1 MNQQQIIE
9 RLSRLRRIGQTPTN
23 QVNTFSRFN
32 MDEDVA
38 TQQVETVTGGIWTG
52 NQATLTTFFTSSTM
66 SDSQRR
72 YYVDVQQSNPSTTGS
87 AVQFSIAYGN
97 RLGSGSYAQGDLND
111 SPTRAVYSQYRQLL
125 LTANDTQFTMVGSG
139 STDSI
144 YVINFKRERLKSKL
158 SPGLWELPL
167 TSIST
172 RAVNATGSI
181 TVGSTT
187 YTLIDD
193 SSLSSGSINEYGRV
207 FNIVS
212 GSKTNGVYNSTSPVY
227 YGLVYPDYGVM
238 ILDGREL
245 DNRLAFKTNLSSSS
259 ATTGEG
265 NNHFALF
272 HSISGSG
279 ALGKSFQARNSEKVS
294 STHYFVRVKNGQ
306 YNFSNNPS
314 YTSGS
319 DGTLLSAFVSDP
331 KTYITTIG
339 LYNDRQELLAVA
351 KLSKPVLKS
360 FQRESLIRVKL
371 DF

>member
-1 MNQQQIIE
+1 MNSLIQKLKQLP
-9 RLSRLRRIGQTPTN
+9 RLGQTPT
-23 QVNTFSRFN
+23 VSTVKTFTRFV

-38 TQQVETVTGGIWTG
+38 TQQVETVSAGMWSD
-52 NQATLTTFFTSSTM
+52 NQATLTTFFTSSTQTT
-66 SDSQRR
+66 SQIR
-72 YYVDVQQSNPSTTGS
+72 YYVDVLQGNPTATGS

-97 RLGSGSYAQGDLND
+97 AVGSGSSAQGQLND
-111 SPTRAVYSQYRQLL
+111 SPSRAVYSQWRQLL
-125 LTANDTQFTMVGSG
+125 LTANDTRFSLPDSG

-144 YVINFKRERLKSKL
+144 YVLNFKRDRLKSKM

-167 TSIST
+167 KSIST
-172 RAVNATGSI
+172 RASNGTGSFTLG
-181 TVGSTT
+181 TVVH
-187 YTLIDD
+187 TLIDD

-212 GSKTNGVYNSTSPVY
+212 GSITSGVYNSSAPIY
-227 YGLVYPDYGVM
+227 YGLVYPDYGAL
-238 ILDGREL
+238 ILDGDVL
-245 DNRLAFKTNLSSSS
+245 DNKLSFKTNVSSSS
-259 ATTGEG
+259 GIEG

-279 ALGKSFQARNSEKVS
+279 VSSNAFQARNSEKVS

-306 YNFSNNPS
+306 YNYSNNPS
-314 YTSGS
+314 FTTGS
-319 DGTLLSAFVSDP
+319 LGDVLSAFTTDP
-331 KTYITTIG
+331 KTYITTVG